1 MQAACRR
8 SEIDEGGP
16 LPHKP
21 AAFTTFAS
29 SFLVCNHFRWL
40 KALVQSRLFH
50 NSAMRR
56 GIVPLTLAL
65 LVAWLSRCW
74 VAPSGRRRSVVQRQ
88 ATLVDRSVEDLRW
101 SLLRM
106 AAALDRG
113 QAYNPTSGAYY
124 AERMAVA
131 RELLDELLQR
141 PSKNITMEDLD
152 GEWELVFSTV
162 KHGIF
167 RSSPFF
173 LAVQE
178 AFGDQESS
186 ELFFKLHELQVCGM
200 ATVYASNCYV
210 TARN

>member
-1 MQAACRR
+1 MV
-8 SEIDEGGP
+8 IIFGGSRP
-16 LPHKP
+16 W
-21 AAFTTFAS
+21 F
-29 SFLVCNHFRWL
+29 
-40 KALVQSRLFH
+40 KAGLFQLIA
-50 NSAMRR
+50 AMRR
-56 GIVPLTLAL
+56 GIVPLLAL
-65 LVAWLSRCW
+65 LAAWLSRCW
-74 VAPSGRRRSVVQRQ
+74 VAPSGRHHSVVQRQ
-88 ATLVDRSVEDLRW
+88 AALVDRSVEDLRW

-152 GEWELVFSTV
+152 GEWELVLSTV

-200 ATVYASNCYV
+200 AAATVYASNC
-210 TARN
+210 

>member
-1 MQAACRR
+1 MLLGFSLESLLEHPELQRVCISRAV
-8 SEIDEGGP
+8 G
-16 LPHKP
+16 
-21 AAFTTFAS
+21 S
-29 SFLVCNHFRWL
+29 SLAVSPTL
-40 KALVQSRLFH
+40 I
-50 NSAMRR
+50 MRR
-56 GIVPLTLAL
+56 GVLPVLCLFT
-65 LVAWLSRCW
+65 WLSCW
-74 VAPSGRRRSVVQRQ
+74 VLPSRNQSLVQRP
-88 ATLVDRSVEDLRW
+88 AGALTERSVEDLRW

-113 QAYNPTSGAYY
+113 QAYNPTSGDYY

-141 PSKNITMEDLD
+141 PSKNFTMEHLD

-178 AFGDQESS
+178 AFGDQEKS
-186 ELFFKLHELQVCGM
+186 ELFFKLHELQVGSKM
-200 ATVYASNCYV
+200 VRTRARYHCYDYL
-210 TARN
+210 

>member
-1 MQAACRR
+1 
-8 SEIDEGGP
+8 
-16 LPHKP
+16 
-21 AAFTTFAS
+21 
-29 SFLVCNHFRWL
+29 
-40 KALVQSRLFH
+40 
-50 NSAMRR
+50 
-56 GIVPLTLAL
+56 
-65 LVAWLSRCW
+65 
-74 VAPSGRRRSVVQRQ
+74 
-88 ATLVDRSVEDLRW
+88 
-101 SLLRM
+101 M

-173 LAVQE
+173 SGRARGLWWSRKFGAVLQ
-178 AFGDQESS
+178 APRAAGVRYGDC
-186 ELFFKLHELQVCGM
+186 VCW
-200 ATVYASNCYV
+200 
-210 TARN
+210 